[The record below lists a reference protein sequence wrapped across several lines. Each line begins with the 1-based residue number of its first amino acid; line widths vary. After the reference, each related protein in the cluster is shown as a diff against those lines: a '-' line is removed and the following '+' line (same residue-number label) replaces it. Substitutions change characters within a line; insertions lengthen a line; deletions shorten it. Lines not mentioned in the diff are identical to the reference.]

1 MNADKLKLI
10 QVGIS
15 LATDDG
21 FLPEGVTT
29 WQFNFKF
36 DLTYAKNFKISF
48 IRKDEHAEDAI
59 ELLSKS
65 GIQFAQHAE
74 KGINP

>member
-15 LATDDG
+15 LATEDG

-36 DLTYAKNFKISF
+36 DLTYAKTF
-48 IRKDEHAEDAI
+48 IDLIR
-59 ELLSKS
+59 
-65 GIQFAQHAE
+65 
-74 KGINP
+74 